1 MWQKTRLCSPT
12 SKIQLTHF
20 TPMHTFSL
28 SLSHFPSIRFILD
41 REKKYYFSSV
51 LFLCTMHS
59 EGKNWILFWDTAQ
72 EKSYGERE
80 REGTNTDNF
89 EEEREREERTGWGTR
104 TTFIFVYTRKF
115 HDSANALFLK
125 HSHINASQR
134 LWKWAKWWEIR
145 H

>member
-1 MWQKTRLCSPT
+1 MRQKTRLCSPT

-28 SLSHFPSIRFILD
+28 SLSLSFHSIYSRP
-41 REKKYYFSSV
+41 RKK
-51 LFLCTMHS
+51 
-59 EGKNWILFWDTAQ
+59 ILFFFCAFFCVQCTVK
-72 EKSYGERE
+72 EKIEFCFGTQHKKNHMVRE